1 MSNEKNDDL
10 AITPDLMDNRVIGHR
25 KVEPTE
31 GNDQETLDTNNTE
44 VLEDTTDSQEVS
56 TGQQKLASS
65 RLKNSKTLP
74 EPVSEYEDELEQD
87 SESSSEEL
95 TTMQT
100 TTETTQSSQQPFF
113 ERFKMWVQK
122 HKVVL
127 GGVGIG
133 LLLLLI
139 TLGGVGAYSYTVS
152 MQLKDQ
158 AQAAEFH
165 ARTALDQFKAQNLP
179 ATEVAL
185 ADLKQSVTEI
195 DTTYK
200 KLAFAGF
207 VPFANN
213 YYADGTN
220 GLIAAQAG
228 VDAGIKAV
236 TAITPYADV
245 LGFVAEDEEEDPA
258 TATAENRVKL
268 LLETLTI
275 IMPTLDEINGDLTI
289 ASDALNK
296 INPERYPESFG
307 DIEVRAQLVAAR
319 ETLDNAQT
327 VLEDYRPIIEHL
339 PAIAGSNVRSSQADT
354 ESAEINE
361 EDAAVEVEEDTEAE
375 PAQAEGGR
383 KKYLVLFQ
391 NDNELRPTGGF
402 LTAYSVIFV
411 EDGVVTPEKSDDIYE
426 LDQRFNEQIPIPE
439 ALGRYLTTERYFNLR
454 DMNISPD
461 FKTSMDLFFEN
472 YQLVRGEP
480 DNIDGIITVDTHVLT
495 RLLETVGPVE
505 IPGYGTFSAEND
517 PRCDCPQIIYALSE
531 IITRPTPYLR
541 EDRKGILAPL
551 MQALLTK
558 VYQSPRTFM
567 ADLFEI
573 GLESIEGRHVQTYFL
588 NEDHQLA
595 AEKINAAGEL
605 KSQTPEGDFIA
616 IVNANLGGAKS
627 NLFVDYSVE
636 QTVDG
641 PVDGRI
647 TKNVEITYKN
657 PRKADN
663 CNLEAGLLC
672 LNSTL
677 RDWTRIYL
685 PEGSELISAQGFTT
699 EPQEYVETY
708 EGTNY
713 EVIDGFFILEPMG
726 LARLRLEYTVPYD
739 SAAND
744 DEYALTIWKQG
755 GTNPIEHL
763 IDVNGGQE
771 LFTAGGDTVVR
782 MPF

>member
-1 MSNEKNDDL
+1 MSNVKNDDL

-25 KVEPTE
+25 KVDPVSTD
-31 GNDQETLDTNNTE
+31 DQEQTTPDKPT
-44 VLEDTTDSQEVS
+44 TTDKTIDIETNS
-56 TGQQKLASS
+56 TEQPPLASS
-65 RLKNSKTLP
+65 RLKNNQSSAKKTI
-74 EPVSEYEDELEQD
+74 ESEDELEQD
-87 SESSSEEL
+87 SESGLENLIMQTKTEL
-95 TTMQT
+95 TQPSQQT
-100 TTETTQSSQQPFF
+100 QQSQQPFF
-113 ERFKMWVQK
+113 NRFKMWVHR
-122 HKVVL
+122 HKTVL
-127 GGVGIG
+127 SGVAIG
-133 LLLLLI
+133 LLLLFI
-139 TLGGVGAYSYTVS
+139 FVGAVGAYAYTVG

-158 AQAAEFH
+158 GQAAEFH

-179 ATEVAL
+179 ATEIAL
-185 ADLKQSVTEI
+185 ADLKQSVTDIE
-195 DTTYK
+195 TTYQR
-200 KLAFAGF
+200 LAFARMI
-207 VPFANN
+207 PFANN
-213 YYADGTN
+213 YYADGAN
-220 GLIAAQAG
+220 GLTAAQSG

-236 TAITPYADV
+236 EAITPYADV

-258 TATAENRVKL
+258 DATAENRVKL

-275 IMPTLDEINGDLTI
+275 IMPTLDEINEDLTI
-289 ASDALNK
+289 ASEALNK
-296 INPERYPESFG
+296 INPNRYPETFR
-307 DIEVRAQLVAAR
+307 DIEVRAQIVEAR
-319 ETLDNAQT
+319 ETLANTQT
-327 VLEDYRPIIEHL
+327 LLEDYRPIIEHL
-339 PAIAGSNVRSSQADT
+339 PAIAGTNIRSTQSEAESADLDADT
-354 ESAEINE
+354 NSDE
-361 EDAAVEVEEDTEAE
+361 EPT
-375 PAQAEGGR
+375 QTEGGR

-426 LDQRFNEQIPIPE
+426 LDQRFNERIPIPE

-461 FKTSMDLFFEN
+461 FRTSMDLFFEN
-472 YQLVRGEP
+472 YQLIRGEP

-505 IPGYGTFSAEND
+505 VPGYGTFSAEND

-588 NEDHQLA
+588 NEEHQLA
-595 AEKINAAGEL
+595 AERINAAGQL
-605 KSQTPEGDFIA
+605 KSQTPDGDFIA

-627 NLFVDYSVE
+627 NLFVTYSVE
-636 QTVDG
+636 QTIDG

-647 TKNVEITYKN
+647 TKNVEITYRN
-657 PRKADN
+657 PRRADN

-685 PEGSELISAQGFTT
+685 PEGSELISAQGFTAD
-699 EPQEYVETY
+699 PQEYVETY
-708 EGTNY
+708 GDTNF
-713 EVIDGFFILEPMG
+713 EVVDGFFILEPMG

-739 SAAND
+739 AAANN

-755 GTNPIEHL
+755 GTDPIEHI

-771 LFTAGGDTVVR
+771 LVTAGGDTVVR